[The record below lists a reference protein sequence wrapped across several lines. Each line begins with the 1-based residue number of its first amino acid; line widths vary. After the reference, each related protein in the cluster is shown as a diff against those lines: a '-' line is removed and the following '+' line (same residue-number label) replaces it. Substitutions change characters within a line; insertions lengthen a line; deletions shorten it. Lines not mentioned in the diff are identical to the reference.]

1 MSKRPAAVVAAFLL
15 LASAGACSGDLPNP
29 MNLLGESKPAFP
41 APGVHIASPFGGG
54 LSAEEQAASAD
65 SRPPFHNAQWNHEGC
80 AVAYQARL
88 QLDQIAAARRQAE
101 SVRTQAE
108 PQAYAEH
115 VARLDA
121 AEKQANQFARNTD
134 RCKGVFFRPAVELA
148 CHGADERNAFCAQ
161 LRGPMLPGVEFTDDR
176 LAFSHSLSWNRI
188 GHLYS
193 QGVQFEL
200 QGWKAEAAR
209 PAAAPAFQL
218 VKRPNGAWMYQRH
231 GDAGPRILFDR
242 RELPPLMIEARNA
255 AMEAASFSG
264 VPYVMAMSEARV
276 RKDGQWTDADSNT
289 GEWAVTLEFEPL
301 ARATASPEVVEHARR
316 VQEQLGLATD
326 LGDYLQVPRLH
337 VQALVFDVLV
347 QSDHVLLAVARPD
360 GSHRTLATPAFFS
373 MPKAGSPTFKSSYA
387 SYRIHAYAYPG
398 VEDLAL
404 LLKSPDGVLDAS
416 FEMMLEDGSNGLVTL
431 RTPLAGLAD
440 QVPVLNASARQR
452 RGAIL
457 AAAQAWDP
465 QIDQVRRDLAEWQA
479 RVDAERRSHRESAER
494 EARQL
499 IAATPFRQPCAM
511 PDFQSGPDGTP
522 HAELVRRIAQ
532 AADCDRRWRE
542 DYTRMESRLGDLLAR
557 HQRNGGQANFIFDEL
572 GRWQA
577 AWGERVARVDA
588 HNKRLAAH
596 NANVESHNARVE
608 ARRSERVAERSER
621 RTVYRRRASRDD
633 GGRNYADEFY
643 EAQRGPRRSIFQD
656 VRIPPRP
663 NHYIGSS
670 YY

>member
-1 MSKRPAAVVAAFLL
+1 MSNRPAAVLAGFLL
-15 LASAGACSGDLPNP
+15 LAFAGACSGDLPDP
-29 MNLLGESKPAFP
+29 MGLLGKAGPAFP
-41 APGVHIASPFGGG
+41 APGGHIASPFGGG
-54 LSAEEQAASAD
+54 LSEEDQAASAD
-65 SRPPFHNAQWNHEGC
+65 IQPPFHNAQWNQEGC
-80 AVAYQARL
+80 AVAYEARI

-101 SVRTQAE
+101 SVRAQAD
-108 PQAYAEH
+108 PTAYADH
-115 VARLDA
+115 VAMIDA
-121 AEKQANQFARNTD
+121 AEKQATKLARNVD

-148 CHGADERNAFCAQ
+148 CHGANERNAFCAQ
-161 LRGPMLPGVEFTDDR
+161 LQGTMLPGVEFTDHR
-176 LAFSHSLSWNRI
+176 LDFAHSLSWNRI

-193 QGVQFEL
+193 QGVKFEL

-209 PAAAPAFQL
+209 PAGVPAFQL
-218 VKRPNGAWMYQRH
+218 AERSSGLWMYQRST
-231 GDAGPRILFDR
+231 DAGPHLLSDQRK
-242 RELPPLMIEARNA
+242 LPSLMIEARNA
-255 AMEAASFSG
+255 AMEAASSSG

-276 RKDGQWTDADSNT
+276 RKDGQWTEADSNT
-289 GEWAVTLEFEPL
+289 GEWAVTLEFEPVS
-301 ARATASPEVVEHARR
+301 RATATPEVIEHARR
-316 VQEQLGLATD
+316 VQERLGLATD

-360 GSHRTLATPAFFS
+360 GSHRTLAAPAFFS
-373 MPKAGSPTFKSSYA
+373 VPKAGSPTFKSSYA

-404 LLKSPDGVLDAS
+404 LLQSPDGVLDAS
-416 FEMMLEDGSNGLVTL
+416 FEMMLEDGSGGLVTL

-457 AAAQAWDP
+457 AAAQSWDR
-465 QIDQVRRDLAEWQA
+465 QIEQVRRDLAEWQA
-479 RVDAERRSHRESAER
+479 RVDAERLRNR
-494 EARQL
+494 EAAEQEARRL

-522 HAELVRRIAQ
+522 HAEIARRIAQ
-532 AADCDRRWRE
+532 ATDCDRRWRE
-542 DYTRMESRLGDLLAR
+542 DYTLMESRLGDLLAR
-557 HQRNGGQANFIFDEL
+557 QHSNGGQAGFIHDEL
-572 GRWQA
+572 ARWQA
-577 AWGERVARVDA
+577 GWTGRMLRVEA
-588 HNKRLAAH
+588 HNKRLAVH
-596 NANVESHNARVE
+596 NANVESHNSRVE
-608 ARRSERVAERSER
+608 AQRSERVAERSER
-621 RTVYRRRASRDD
+621 RTVYRRRASRDE

-643 EAQRGPRRSIFQD
+643 EAQRGPRRSNFQD